1 MFFDCIEEQI
11 AIYYKSQCNSNNFQ
25 ENDRIKYNILSGN
38 NYTLKDLFSF
48 LNELKLNLYIQDRKV
63 ESIKEFALALRK
75 ERKKNSI
82 TRLELLTELGLNF
95 NTINKIE
102 SGKNLQ
108 KETLKKYLS
117 YFPNLQIQIK
127 NS

>member
-25 ENDRIKYNILSGN
+25 VNDRIKYNILSGN

-63 ESIKEFALALRK
+63 ESIKEFASALRN

>member
-11 AIYYKSQCNSNNFQ
+11 DIYYKSQCNSNNFQ

-63 ESIKEFALALRK
+63 ESIKEFALALRN

-117 YFPNLQIQIK
+117 YLPNLQIQIK

>member
-1 MFFDCIEEQI
+1 MFFDCIEKQI
-11 AIYYKSQCNSNNFQ
+11 AIHYKSQYNSNKFPV
-25 ENDRIKYNILSGN
+25 DRIKYNILSGN

-48 LNELKLNLYIQDRKV
+48 LNELRLNLYIQEKKV
-63 ESIKEFALALRK
+63 ESIKDLAFALK
-75 ERKKNSI
+75 NERKTNSI

-117 YFPNLQIQIK
+117 YFPNLQVQIK